1 MKQHLY
7 KRLWRFYPPYLELI
21 PIVTII
27 ITIGYALLKFPAMP
41 ESIAAG
47 TAIDG
52 SITAYADKSLL
63 TILYSPLSAL
73 ILYLVLT
80 FFSYYRMA
88 KLESPDGE
96 LSLPANLRKK
106 LSPKFLDSYRQFSV
120 RMIFAAISG
129 LVLATCLSS
138 FMQIQASLSRPIA
151 YVGILTWVFYIVA
164 TLCAILQFLRTRSV
178 RKTIQDILAK

>member
-1 MKQHLY
+1 MKQLFY

-21 PIVTII
+21 PLVTII
-27 ITIGYALLKFPAMP
+27 ITIVYALLQFPAMP

-52 SITAYADKSLL
+52 SITAYADKSLV
-63 TILYSPLSAL
+63 TILYSPVSAL
-73 ILYLVLT
+73 VLYLVLT

-106 LSPKFLDSYRQFSV
+106 LSTKFLDSYRQFSV
-120 RMIFAAISG
+120 RMIFAAIVG

-138 FMQIQASLSRPIA
+138 FMQIQASLSRPIT
-151 YVGILTWVFYIVA
+151 YIGFLPWVFYIGAMV
-164 TLCAILQFLRTRSV
+164 CAVLQFIRTRSV
-178 RKTIQDILAK
+178 RKTVQDLLRK